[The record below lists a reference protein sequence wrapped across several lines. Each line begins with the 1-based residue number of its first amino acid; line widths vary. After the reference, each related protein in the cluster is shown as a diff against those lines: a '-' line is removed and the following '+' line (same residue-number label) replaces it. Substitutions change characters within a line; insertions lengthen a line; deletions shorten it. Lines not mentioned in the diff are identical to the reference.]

1 MYNTKNKKVT
11 QHSGIQC
18 VNWDE
23 ATEGEKSFLGRKDSE
38 VWKYQGEANMAK
50 KKNET
55 TEAGRLLFSQQASQ
69 IIMCKL
75 YLFFK

>member
-38 VWKYQGEANMAK
+38 VLKYQGEAK
-50 KKNET
+50 KKMKQLKQEDY
-55 TEAGRLLFSQQASQ
+55 FSAN
-69 IIMCKL
+69 KPH
-75 YLFFK
+75 K

>member
-23 ATEGEKSFLGRKDSE
+23 ATEGEKSFLGRKDSG
-38 VWKYQGEANMAK
+38 VWKYQGEAK
-50 KKNET
+50 KKMKQLKQEDY
-55 TEAGRLLFSQQASQ
+55 FSAN
-69 IIMCKL
+69 KPH
-75 YLFFK
+75 K

>member
-23 ATEGEKSFLGRKDSE
+23 ATEGEKSFLGRKDSG
-38 VWKYQGEANMAK
+38 VWKDQGEANMAK
-50 KKNET
+50 KKKMKQLKQEDY
-55 TEAGRLLFSQQASQ
+55 FSAN
-69 IIMCKL
+69 KPH
-75 YLFFK
+75 K

>member
-23 ATEGEKSFLGRKDSE
+23 ATEGEKSFLGRKDSW
-38 VWKYQGEANMAK
+38 VWKDQGEANMAK
-50 KKNET
+50 KKKWNNWSRKT
-55 TEAGRLLFSQQASQ
+55 TFQPTSLTNNNVQTLPLF
-69 IIMCKL
+69 
-75 YLFFK
+75 